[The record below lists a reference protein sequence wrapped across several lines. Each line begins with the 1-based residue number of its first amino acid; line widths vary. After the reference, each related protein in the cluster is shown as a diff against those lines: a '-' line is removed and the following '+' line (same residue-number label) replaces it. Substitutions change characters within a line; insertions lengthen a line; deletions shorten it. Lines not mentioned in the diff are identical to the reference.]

1 MPPEAAGVDCST
13 QGSRRA
19 PLWGRQGPRA
29 ASSRGQPS
37 DHCIQRPPVP
47 PARTAPTTDGTQSHR
62 QCGSCFLR
70 ATLIPQRGT
79 RRQENATLK
88 NTYLGPILSRAGVHR
103 SELQRVRGG
112 GLRSQVLT
120 AAAPNPPAGAGT
132 APAASPSSGSSQSRQ
147 QGTGHPGLPLQLA
160 ERSGM
165 SLAPSPNLPPSLP
178 LRFPT
183 DPTSRPSPTRAVLLV
198 NSTRDGR
205 RVRQREQ
212 GRGWNNGCDTQE

>member
-1 MPPEAAGVDCST
+1 MGTPRSSGC
-13 QGSRRA
+13 QQ
-19 PLWGRQGPRA
+19 QGPA
-29 ASSRGQPS
+29 IGPL
-37 DHCIQRPPVP
+37 
-47 PARTAPTTDGTQSHR
+47 RTAPPSATGEDSANHRRDTVSPTVRLLLSQGNTDTTKGHTAPGKCHSKKHLPGPYP
-62 QCGSCFLR
+62 QC
-70 ATLIPQRGT
+70 
-79 RRQENATLK
+79 
-88 NTYLGPILSRAGVHR
+88 RAGVHR